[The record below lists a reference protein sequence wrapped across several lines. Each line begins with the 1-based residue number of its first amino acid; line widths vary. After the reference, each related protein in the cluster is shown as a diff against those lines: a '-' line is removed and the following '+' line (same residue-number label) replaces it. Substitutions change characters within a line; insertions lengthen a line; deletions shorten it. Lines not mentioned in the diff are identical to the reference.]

1 MMMPY
6 ATPAYQQIEQE
17 TLEAMDRILFA
28 GQGHRAA
35 VAAHQGSVAVS
46 LQMLAD
52 MGRVVAGT
60 AQMAGMANAVRVV
73 QEKAA

>member
-1 MMMPY
+1 MPY
-6 ATPAYQQIEQE
+6 TSPAYQQLEQE
-17 TLEAMDRILFA
+17 TLEAMDRLLFA

-60 AQMAGMANAVRVV
+60 AQMARLANTALAVR
-73 QEKAA
+73 EKVA